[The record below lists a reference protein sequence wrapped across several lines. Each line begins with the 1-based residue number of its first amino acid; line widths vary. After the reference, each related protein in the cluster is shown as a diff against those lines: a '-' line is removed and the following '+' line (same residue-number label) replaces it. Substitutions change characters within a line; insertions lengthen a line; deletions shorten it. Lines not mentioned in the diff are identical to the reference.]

1 MVSVAVHESRAQEK
15 QQRREGGQL
24 PCAELVLLM
33 QRAARNCPEAVSATY
48 TFDIFPCD
56 GSLRARR
63 AAPRHVCLFL
73 VVTSFWTPKKQQR
86 EGPIVSV
93 ALIGAPSRARRR
105 WRPYFAGV
113 HRWSRKPHRRAR
125 RAWRRWSGAAP
136 APSQAQMGKFP
147 HLGWLLATGR
157 IEPTEGAGA
166 LDRTQRSSAYARR
179 CIGQL

>member
-86 EGPIVSV
+86 EGPIVS
-93 ALIGAPSRARRR
+93 SR
-105 WRPYFAGV
+105 
-113 HRWSRKPHRRAR
+113 
-125 RAWRRWSGAAP
+125 
-136 APSQAQMGKFP
+136 
-147 HLGWLLATGR
+147 
-157 IEPTEGAGA
+157 
-166 LDRTQRSSAYARR
+166 
-179 CIGQL
+179 